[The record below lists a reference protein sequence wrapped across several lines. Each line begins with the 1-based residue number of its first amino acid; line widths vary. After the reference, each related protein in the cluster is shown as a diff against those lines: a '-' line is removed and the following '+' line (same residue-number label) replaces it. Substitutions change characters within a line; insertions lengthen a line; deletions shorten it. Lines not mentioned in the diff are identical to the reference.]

1 MTETVSSDAAVERRS
16 RPAQAR
22 TSMAVPDVFAAA
34 LGGERCWLS
43 GLATTPQPLPVGR
56 WCGEADLSDRAV
68 LARCLSPTI
77 DLGCGPGRMTAQ
89 LARDGV
95 AVLGVD
101 VVPEAVRRARA
112 RGVEVL
118 HADLFG
124 RLPGEGTWSSALL
137 ADGNIG
143 IGGDPVRLL
152 RRVRRLLAPEGR
164 VVVDLAPPGSG
175 LRVGMV
181 RLRVAGR
188 ESRGFPWAVLGV
200 DAVADVASSAGLEV
214 AALHEYDGRWFAVL
228 AGPEVPDP
236 CLS

>member
-1 MTETVSSDAAVERRS
+1 MTVSVDPAVATA
-16 RPAQAR
+16 RPAPGP
-22 TSMAVPDVFAAA
+22 TSSTVTDVFAAA

-43 GLATTPQPLPVGR
+43 GLGATAQPLPVAR
-56 WCGEADLSDRAV
+56 WCGQADLGDRAV

-77 DLGCGPGRMTAQ
+77 DLGCGPGRMAEQ
-89 LARDGV
+89 LSRDGV

-101 VVPEAVRRARA
+101 VVPEAVHRARA
-112 RGVEVL
+112 RGVDVL
-118 HADLFG
+118 HADVLG
-124 RLPGEGTWSSALL
+124 PLPGEGTWSSALL

-164 VVVDLAPPGSG
+164 VVVDLAPPGRG

-181 RLRVAGR
+181 RLQVRGSV
-188 ESRGFPWAVLGV
+188 SRGFPWAVIGA
-200 DAVADVASSAGLEV
+200 DAVTDVASSAGLEV

-228 AGPEVPDP
+228 AGREVPVP

>member
-1 MTETVSSDAAVERRS
+1 MTVSFDSVEHANHHA
-16 RPAQAR
+16 PGT
-22 TSMAVPDVFAAA
+22 TSVAVPDVFAAA
-34 LGGERCWLS
+34 LGGERCCLS
-43 GLATTPQPLPVGR
+43 GLGTTPQPLPVAR
-56 WCGEADLSDRAV
+56 WCGQADLSDRAV

-77 DLGCGPGRMTAQ
+77 DLGCGPGRMAEQ

-101 VVPEAVRRARA
+101 VVPEAVDRARA
-112 RGVEVL
+112 RGVDVL
-118 HADLFG
+118 HADVLG
-124 RLPGEGTWSSALL
+124 PLPGEGAWSSALL

-152 RRVRRLLAPEGR
+152 RRVARMLAPEGR
-164 VVVDLAPPGSG
+164 VVVDLAPPGTG

-181 RLRVAGR
+181 RLRVEGR
-188 ESRGFPWAVLGV
+188 ESRGFPWAVLGA
-200 DAVADVASSAGLEV
+200 DAIADVASLAGLEV

-228 AGPEVPDP
+228 AGQEVPSP

>member
-1 MTETVSSDAAVERRS
+1 MTAAADAAAERTVR
-16 RPAQAR
+16 AVGAT
-22 TSMAVPDVFAAA
+22 TSLAVPDLFAAA

-43 GLATTPQPLPVGR
+43 GLGTPPQPLPVAR

-77 DLGCGPGRMTAQ
+77 DLGCGPGRMTEQ

-112 RGVEVL
+112 RGVDVL
-118 HADLFG
+118 HADVFG
-124 RLPGEGTWSSALL
+124 TLPGEGTWSSALL

-152 RRVRRLLAPEGR
+152 RRVRRLIAPRGR
-164 VVVDLAPPGSG
+164 VVVDLAPPGTG

-181 RLRVAGR
+181 RLRVENR
-188 ESRGFPWAVLGV
+188 ESRGLPWAVLGV
-200 DAVADVASSAGLEV
+200 DAVVGVASAAGLEV
-214 AALHEYDGRWFAVL
+214 IALHEYDGRWFAVL
-228 AGPEVPDP
+228 VGQEVPAP